1 MYEPNIKLRELSR
14 NFGGQRALAQVTCTI
29 PEGEIYGLLGP
40 NGAGKTT
47 LLKILAGLLKPTT
60 GQALVCGLD
69 VMEQRRE
76 VLGQVGTLIETPCF
90 YDHLS
95 AADNLEIHLAYMG
108 REGDVSAALE
118 RVGLEETGNKPVGQF
133 SLGMRQRLAIARAM
147 VHRPR
152 VMLLDEPL
160 NGLDPIAIGSLR
172 ELLLSLQDEGV
183 TLVVSSHILSEVE
196 HTARR
201 VGVLSRG
208 KLVMEADM
216 DRLKAEHPRDLED
229 YLIGQMGGGAK
240 WAS

>member
-1 MYEPNIKLRELSR
+1 MYESDIRLRELSR
-14 NFGGQRALAQVTCTI
+14 DFGGQRALSRVTCTI
-29 PEGEIYGLLGP
+29 PAGGIYGLLGP

-47 LLKILAGLLKPTT
+47 LLKILAGLLKPTS

-69 VMEQRRE
+69 VGERQRE
-76 VLGQVGTLIETPCF
+76 VLGQIGTLIETPCF

-95 AADNLEIHLAYMG
+95 AVDNLALHLAYMG
-108 REGDVSAALE
+108 REGDVPALA
-118 RVGLEETGNKPVGQF
+118 RVGLENVGNKPVGLF

-172 ELLLSLQDEGV
+172 ELLCQLEEEGL

-208 KLVMEADM
+208 KLVLEADM
-216 DRLKAEHPRDLED
+216 DRLKAEHPQDLED
-229 YLIGQMGGGAK
+229 YLIGQMSGGAK